1 MSAIAACNHRFHSQV
16 SADIMSAWLHTSCI
30 PGASSSGPAPAPV
43 APVEALPQHLSDSA
57 LAHPMRTH
65 PRSSASRN
73 TATGL
78 IALAALA
85 AGCSKFQSTPPIEFR
100 TEAIVRTNLIQ
111 SVSANGSLT
120 PTRLIQVGSQVSGT
134 LTDVKVDFNSK
145 VKAGDVLATIDPA
158 SFERALARAEAD
170 LASGKA
176 QEVLAEFNL
185 KRAKELFAAKLIS
198 ETEYTQNDVQLLQA
212 NANVKMREA
221 AAESARVDL
230 QRTTIYAPL
239 DGMVI
244 SRAVDAGQTVASSF
258 NTPTLFTIANDL
270 SKMHI
275 ELAVSEADI
284 GAVDQGQRIEF
295 QVDAFQN
302 RKFNGT
308 VKQVRYAATTNQ
320 NVVTYTTVVEV
331 ANPDLKLRPGM
342 TANASII
349 TSERTNVLRLPGSA
363 FRFGPAA
370 LGITVLPA
378 TNTVSTND
386 IVRPR
391 RGGMASMEGLPTP
404 PWMSG
409 GFRRPTDEER
419 EKYAASLTPEQKE
432 QYEKM
437 MSEMRRRRAEG
448 GGGPGG
454 GGGGEGGGGSAPSR
468 PAPSIEGPTLRTVYV
483 VATAAGDPK
492 DKAKPTVQAV
502 NVKVGITDGINY
514 EILEGLKEGDAVITG
529 SKGGATTAAAGPAA
543 SPFGSPFGGGRR

>member
-1 MSAIAACNHRFHSQV
+1 
-16 SADIMSAWLHTSCI
+16 
-30 PGASSSGPAPAPV
+30 
-43 APVEALPQHLSDSA
+43 
-57 LAHPMRTH
+57 MRTPH
-65 PRSSASRN
+65 RLPTARN
-73 TATGL
+73 AGTVLA
-78 IALAALA
+78 ALAALA
-85 AGCSKFQSTPPIEFR
+85 AGCSKFQSAPPIEFR
-100 TEAIVRTNLIQ
+100 TETIVRTNLIQ

-212 NANVKMREA
+212 AANVKMREA

-302 RKFNGT
+302 RKFNGK

-320 NVVTYTTVVEV
+320 SVVTYTTVVEV

-391 RGGMASMEGLPTP
+391 RGGMAGMESLPTP

-409 GFRRPTDEER
+409 GFRPPTDEER
-419 EKYAASLTPEQKE
+419 EKYIASLTPEQKE

-437 MSEMRRRRAEG
+437 MAERSRRRAEG

-454 GGGGEGGGGSAPSR
+454 RGPGGGGGEGGGGGGGGSAPNR
-468 PAPSIEGPTLRTVYV
+468 PAPTIEGPTLRTVYL
-483 VATAAGDPK
+483 VASSSGDPK
-492 DKAKPTVQAV
+492 DPAKPTVQAV
-502 NVKVGITDGINY
+502 NVKVGITDGVNY
-514 EILEGLKEGDAVITG
+514 EILEGLNEGDSVITG
-529 SKGGATTAAAGPAA
+529 SKGGTTAAAAGPAA

>member
-1 MSAIAACNHRFHSQV
+1 MS
-16 SADIMSAWLHTSCI
+16 I
-30 PGASSSGPAPAPV
+30 P
-43 APVEALPQHLSDSA
+43 
-57 LAHPMRTH
+57 H
-65 PRSSASRN
+65 PRIPALCVL
-73 TATGL
+73 TATLGV
-78 IALAALA
+78 
-85 AGCSKFQSTPPIEFR
+85 GCSKFQSTPPIELR
-100 TEAIVRTNLIQ
+100 TEPIVRTNLTQ

-170 LASGKA
+170 LASAKA

-244 SRAVDAGQTVASSF
+244 SRAVEAGQTVASSF

-284 GAVDQGQRIEF
+284 GAVEQGQRIEF

-320 NVVTYTTVVEV
+320 NVVTYTTVIEV

-370 LGITVLPA
+370 LGMTVLPA

-391 RGGMASMEGLPTP
+391 RGGMGGMEGLPTP

-419 EKYAASLTPEQKE
+419 EKYIASLTPEQKE

-437 MSEMRRRRAEG
+437 MAEMRRRRAEG

-454 GGGGEGGGGSAPSR
+454 GGGGEGGGGGGGASSSR
-468 PAPSIEGPTLRTVYV
+468 PAPSFEGPTLRTVYV
-483 VATAAGDPK
+483 AAASSTDPK
-492 DKAKPTVQAV
+492 ANPKPTVQAV
-502 NVKVGITDGINY
+502 NVKVGITDGVNF
-514 EILEGLKEGDAVITG
+514 EILEGLKEGDLVITG
-529 SKGGATTAAAGPAA
+529 AKGGATATAAAGPAA

>member
-1 MSAIAACNHRFHSQV
+1 
-16 SADIMSAWLHTSCI
+16 MSAWLHRSHLLRRPN
-30 PGASSSGPAPAPV
+30 PGSVRTLPDTREARALKPSADAPLMPT
-43 APVEALPQHLSDSA
+43 PSPS
-57 LAHPMRTH
+57 
-65 PRSSASRN
+65 RSY
-73 TATGL
+73 TTPL
-78 IALAALA
+78 VALAAMA
-85 AGCSKFQSTPPIEFR
+85 AGCSKFQSAPPVEFR

-134 LTDVKVDFNSK
+134 LTDVKVDFNSR

-170 LASGKA
+170 LASAKA

-185 KRAKELFAAKLIS
+185 KRAKELFTAKLIS

-212 NANVKMREA
+212 AANVKMREA

-370 LGITVLPA
+370 LGLTVLPA

-391 RGGMASMEGLPTP
+391 RGGMAGLEGLPTP

-419 EKYAASLTPEQKE
+419 EKYIASLTPEQKE

-437 MSEMRRRRAEG
+437 MAEMRRRRAEG

-454 GGGGEGGGGSAPSR
+454 GGGEGGGGGPSPSR

-483 VATAAGDPK
+483 VAATSADPK
-492 DKAKPTVQAV
+492 DKAKPAVQAV
-502 NVKVGITDGINY
+502 NVKVGITDGVNY

-529 SKGGATTAAAGPAA
+529 SKGGVTATAAASGPTA